1 MLDKDG
7 FNEWA
12 GEYDSA
18 VDKSREAGE
27 YPFCGYD
34 DVHALVYETVRGSE
48 DVIDFGVGTGR
59 LTKRLYDGGTKIVGV
74 DFSENM
80 IAAARAKMPNATFI
94 CADLTGGMPKVDRK
108 FDAAVM
114 LYAIHHL
121 TDDQKIALINGAGAY
136 MKKGGKFIIG
146 DVAFAN
152 EKDRL
157 YARES
162 AGDKWDD
169 DEYYCVYD
177 NLKDRLGKKSTFKK
191 ISFCAG
197 VIVIEY

>member
-12 GEYDSA
+12 PEYDSA
-18 VDKSREAGE
+18 VDRSRDAGE

-34 DVHALVYETVRGSE
+34 DVHKRVFERLKDAK

-59 LTKRLYDGGTKIVGV
+59 LTKRLYDRGANIVGV

-80 IAAARAKMPNATFI
+80 IAAAREKMPNASFV
-94 CADLTGGMPKVDRK
+94 CADLTHGMPDIDRK
-108 FDAAVM
+108 FDAAIM

-121 TDDQKIALINGAGAY
+121 TDEQKISLIGGAGAH
-136 MKKGGKFIIG
+136 MKKGGIFVIG
-146 DVAFAN
+146 DVAFAD

-157 YARES
+157 YARDC
-162 AGDKWDD
+162 AGDDWDD
-169 DEYYCVYD
+169 DEYYCVYE
-177 NLKDRLGKKSTFKK
+177 NLKDRLGRSSSFEKV
-191 ISFCAG
+191 SFCAG
-197 VIVIEY
+197 VITIEF

>member
-12 GEYDSA
+12 SGYDST
-18 VDKSREAGE
+18 VERSREAGE

-34 DVHALVYETVRGSE
+34 KVHDVVFEAVKGCKV
-48 DVIDFGVGTGR
+48 VIDFGVGTGR
-59 LTKRLYDGGTKIVGV
+59 LTKRLYDLGANIVGV

-80 IAAARAKMPNATFI
+80 LSAAKAKMPDATFI
-94 CADLTGGMPKVDRK
+94 CADLSLGMPAIDRK

-121 TDDQKIALINGAGAY
+121 TDERKIALIEGAGAH
-136 MKKGGKFIIG
+136 MNAGGIFVIG
-146 DVAFAN
+146 DVAFEN

-157 YARES
+157 CARER
-162 AGDKWDD
+162 AGDAWDD

-177 NLKDRLGKKSTFKK
+177 LLKDRLGKSSSFRK

-197 VIVIEY
+197 VITVKF